1 MQAGQLLALLPGLLL
16 LSRPAIVAAQVCT
29 AAQQIFVR
37 FTEETKTSKNF
48 ISQIYIFRN
57 LIYYCIKWHHKTQV
71 EKDMPKS
78 CLLSNSLVISQVWC
92 SACF

>member
-57 LIYYCIKWHHKTQV
+57 LIYYCIKWHHKIQV
-71 EKDMPKS
+71 EKDIPKS
-78 CLLSNSLVISQVWC
+78 CLSNSLVISQVWC